1 VHWLNLF
8 AKLSVTERTA
18 VCHSST
24 IIRRRLVAK
33 RQRQGALLVRCD
45 ERTELNNSRVQRR
58 TNELIS
64 RRPSTSFAVSLF
76 SPILS
81 TTGSLPYRGTAGVG
95 GWKFMTETFCS
106 TRRGQSARCI
116 VGRALNARNMAATC
130 SQDISYRA
138 RTQRRFFS
146 LLCTAEAATPSIFS
160 ATASTKGR
168 GHTPSV

>member
-1 VHWLNLF
+1 M
-8 AKLSVTERTA
+8 
-18 VCHSST
+18 
-24 IIRRRLVAK
+24 AK
-33 RQRQGALLVRCD
+33 RQRQRALLVRCD

-76 SPILS
+76 SPILG
-81 TTGSLPYRGTAGVG
+81 TTGSLPYRGTAAVG

-138 RTQRRFFS
+138 RTQRRFFLCYALPRPRLLLYS
-146 LLCTAEAATPSIFS
+146 LQQRPQRAGGIPRLFNRGRVHLVAIICTKIHRFISNQHNS
-160 ATASTKGR
+160 ADF
-168 GHTPSV
+168 